1 MLTHRLEQDAD
12 PARVVIVG
20 AGGFVGRT
28 LHEQLGAAGIAVL
41 PVDLPQYDLTL
52 PAAGDTLAAA
62 LRPTDAVVFLA
73 SLTPDHGRDAGTLRT
88 NIAIAE
94 GVLAALAQ
102 APVAH
107 LLYFS
112 TDGVYPFGRAL
123 ISETSP
129 AAPTDSYGAMH
140 LAREILVRDL
150 AGRQG
155 LPLAVLRA
163 TLIFG
168 GRDTHNSYGPN
179 RLRRMAAQG
188 GRITLF
194 GEGEEMRDH
203 VYVGDVARLILAV
216 LRRRS
221 SGLLNVASG
230 QSVSYRQLAERVAA
244 AFPTTVQIAG
254 GPRMQP
260 VTHRHFDVTALRRA
274 FPDFRFLPLD
284 AGLALAHEE
293 MRRHEVGAG
302 AGTHDTGNPE
312 D

>member
-1 MLTHRLEQDAD
+1 MLTHRLDSDAD
-12 PARVVIVG
+12 PGRVVIVG
-20 AGGFVGRT
+20 AGGFIGRT
-28 LHEQLGAAGIAVL
+28 LNDRLDQAGIAVL

-52 PAAGDTLAAA
+52 PDAGATLAAQ
-62 LRPTDAVVFLA
+62 LRPTDAVVFLS
-73 SLTPDHGRDAGTLRT
+73 SLTPDRGRDAGTVRT
-88 NIAIAE
+88 NLAIAE
-94 GVLAALAQ
+94 GMLAALAG

-107 LLYFS
+107 LIYFS

-123 ISETSP
+123 INEASP

-140 LAREILVRDL
+140 LAREILARDL
-150 AGRQG
+150 ADRQD

-179 RLRRMAAQG
+179 RLRRMAARD

-221 SGLLNVASG
+221 SGLLNIASG
-230 QSVSYRQLAERVAA
+230 RSVSYRRLAELVAA
-244 AFPTTVQIAG
+244 QFPAAVEIAG

-260 VTHRHFDVTALRRA
+260 VTHRHFDVTALRCA
-274 FPDFRFLPLD
+274 FPAFRFLPLED
-284 AGLALAHEE
+284 GLALAHEE
-293 MRRHEVGAG
+293 MRLHEDRARDSN
-302 AGTHDTGNPE
+302 A
-312 D
+312 